1 MAQAA
6 SLVDIRP
13 SWIWFLEYSL
23 PLVIHGFAIPSLS
36 WLGVS
41 LNKPQTD
48 HNICFNGATLCFAA
62 AFQES

>member
-1 MAQAA
+1 MEL
-6 SLVDIRP
+6 SLLV
-13 SWIWFLEYSL
+13 
-23 PLVIHGFAIPSLS
+23 VIHGLVIPSLS

-48 HNICFNGATLCFAA
+48 HNICFNGAGLCFAA